1 MLVVLVALALLFVAL
16 TLPLWSRVTPR
27 VARRGFIYSGPYLL
41 FVILALVA
49 NVPLLWGGFPRGL

>member
-1 MLVVLVALALLFVAL
+1 
-16 TLPLWSRVTPR
+16 VTPR

-49 NVPLLWGGFPRGL
+49 NAPILLWGGFAGGL